1 MLERS
6 RGRGGGEQLSRVSV
20 HFIRALCTDLLCVC
34 VFFFFFLPLLLSVSC
49 SQPSTAFSLR
59 WVGTKSSFRFQC
71 PMQRSMGLRVSGRG

>member
-34 VFFFFFLPLLLSVSC
+34 VCVFFPPPFALRQLFATQHSVF
-49 SQPSTAFSLR
+49 PSL
-59 WVGTKSSFRFQC
+59 
-71 PMQRSMGLRVSGRG
+71 GRD